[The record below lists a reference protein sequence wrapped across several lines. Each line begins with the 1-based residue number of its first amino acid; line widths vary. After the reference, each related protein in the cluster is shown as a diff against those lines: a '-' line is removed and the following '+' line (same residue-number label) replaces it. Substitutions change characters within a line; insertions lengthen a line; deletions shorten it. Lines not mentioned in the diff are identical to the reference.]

1 MNILTVGAAG
11 VAAVLLAVW
20 MKGVRGE
27 YALYVVIAAQL
38 IFLFYGIGR
47 LKEILDIIRQME
59 SYIKI
64 RPVYLV
70 TLLKMTGVTYAAEF
84 ASGICKDA
92 GYGALG
98 KQIEIFGKLTIL
110 AVSMP
115 VLLALFGTL
124 DQILA

>member
-38 IFLFYGIGR
+38 FFLFYGIGR

-70 TLLKMTGVTYAAEF
+70 TLLKMTGVLKFYMNF
-84 ASGICKDA
+84 
-92 GYGALG
+92 
-98 KQIEIFGKLTIL
+98 
-110 AVSMP
+110 
-115 VLLALFGTL
+115 TL
-124 DQILA
+124 NFTLIAWDIKTPDIHTVMH